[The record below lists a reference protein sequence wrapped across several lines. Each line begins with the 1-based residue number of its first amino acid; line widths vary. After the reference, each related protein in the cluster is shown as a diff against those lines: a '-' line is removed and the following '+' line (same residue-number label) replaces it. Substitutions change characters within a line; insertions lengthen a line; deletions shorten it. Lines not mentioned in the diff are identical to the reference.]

1 MNVTRLAQRLL
12 LPALLSATTLMSG
25 CESPDRHILGSNE
38 ESQLQ
43 IRSIQTRAFD
53 TADKNM
59 VVRNVVAS
67 LQDLGFVID
76 KADADLGTVTA
87 TKLSGYEIRMTVTVR
102 PKGTT
107 QMLVRANGQYNDRV
121 ILDPVMYQDFFTVLQ
136 KSLFLTANSID

>member
-1 MNVTRLAQRLL
+1 MKCVQAVLL
-12 LPALLSATTLMSG
+12 LVLSALLSAG
-25 CESPDRHILGSNE
+25 CQSPDRHILGDDE
-38 ESQLQ
+38 QSQLQ
-43 IRSIQTRAFD
+43 VRSIQTRSFE

-67 LQDLGFVID
+67 LQDLNFVID

-87 TKLSGYEIRMTVTVR
+87 TKLSGYQIRMTVTVR
-102 PKGTT
+102 PKGDS
-107 QMLVRANGQYNDRV
+107 QMVVRANGQYNNRV

>member
-1 MNVTRLAQRLL
+1 MKRIGSI
-12 LPALLSATTLMSG
+12 LPVLVLVMCVAG
-25 CESPDRHILGSNE
+25 CENPDRHILGDTE

-43 IRSIQTRAFD
+43 VRSIQTRVFD
-53 TADKNM
+53 TKDKNM

-87 TKLSGYEIRMTVTVR
+87 TKLSGYQIRMTVTVR
-102 PKGTT
+102 PKGET
-107 QMLVRANGQYNDRV
+107 QMVVRANGQYNNHV
-121 ILDPVMYQDFFTVLQ
+121 ILDPVMYQDFFAVLQ

>member
-1 MNVTRLAQRLL
+1 MMRPRLKGLPFFSAPLL
-12 LPALLSATTLMSG
+12 FALLAG
-25 CESPDRHILGSNE
+25 CETPDNRILGSNE
-38 ESQLQ
+38 TSQLE
-43 IRSIQTRAFD
+43 IRSIQSRTFD

-67 LQDLGFVID
+67 LQDLSFVID
-76 KADADLGTVTA
+76 KADAELGTVTA

-107 QMLVRANGQYNDRV
+107 QMLVRANGQYSDRV
-121 ILDPVMYQDFFTVLQ
+121 ILDPVMYQDFFNVLQ